1 MTIRAELA
9 DGRVLEF
16 PDGTDPSVIQTTVK
30 RMIAAQP
37 GAAQS
42 SGPAG
47 FSLSDLAASFAQGA
61 YGSTQALTDVFGAG
75 NVASQKLEDL
85 ARSSQ
90 AGMSSAR
97 QAELQ
102 RQQERLRQAEAT
114 GSTWEEIKAAAKN
127 IAEAPLQS
135 AAQAVGSFAPYLP
148 TMLFGPAAA
157 AALGLGA
164 RSVQAANAVAK
175 ASPTVIGTAQG
186 AGAVKGAIYDA
197 VYRAEIEDG
206 RSEEEAR
213 VKAAAAQEYTG
224 QNIDQILTGAGV
236 GLVAGRYGAERLLTP
251 GAAARASQS
260 MLGRIGTAAAVDVP
274 TEAIQGGQ
282 ERLAANLALQRE
294 GRDVPLFEG
303 VAGQA
308 TQEGLLG
315 LLGSAPIAAI
325 RGPDRE
331 AIRREEEARVAV
343 TEEELAQR
351 FPDVLP
357 GGFKINREET
367 GRETVPQGFSI
378 MAQGR
383 DEPLS
388 VVDTQEEATAKLESL
403 TKIRAEERNK
413 LLQDEAKINADV
425 QKARDK
431 LERLEAT
438 EQTNTEE
445 YQSLK
450 TQMPTMMDESA
461 QKIKDL
467 YDRSESLAK
476 PLTVMPFG
484 QIERVN
490 EQFNVLGPDNKPVG
504 TFKTLGEAEA
514 VVQQTV
520 GEDVFKQTQQ
530 RRETAKELYKT
541 FVPQMRKFGLGDVGL
556 NIVDRIENGAG
567 GAYLDKLI
575 RVSLEDATPVQ
586 TMRHES
592 LHAMKDLGFFTP
604 QQWKALEERANKQWI
619 KELKETKYDDKRSRY
634 DAYVDLFTKEGEQK
648 GFTGKELD
656 QYVSDAVVEE
666 SIADAFGA
674 YDKGAKPPPGMIA
687 ALYRKIKNFFAS
699 LGQALRGAGFQS
711 ADDIFQS
718 IERGRLKPAAE
729 ATPAVQEKL
738 SLKTIDDV
746 INDGVDRL
754 VKSAR
759 TNRLRRD
766 EDRWLPGN
774 GRADTN
780 LTKVQDG
787 IEKRLKELG
796 VSTERVNGEKQL
808 DKIIYD
814 KVLPAY
820 RAKLKEFENVPYGQ
834 EKFSLARERIPLS
847 TRSVIEDEDNAAREA
862 LGLNTEAKRG
872 RFNNVRDIARAL
884 NNDTLKKH
892 GAMDRK
898 NLTDDD
904 VVKIADAIADEVSYQ
919 LGTTAKTGTGLGWY
933 SNNYP
938 NAVKRLQARFPELAD
953 NQHARSVF
961 SAIVAVTSNGEK
973 VTKNISNAVE
983 LYSKLRDGKPMVA
996 MGNRRATAL
1005 ENNLRSIERLLED
1018 HNTDFEKHLLE
1029 EITVKDMNARLRE
1042 MGEKSDGSYLADTV
1056 VPRAAIYF
1064 GPKLGAFYAN
1074 LSGSEGYLTMDL
1086 WWTRS
1091 INRMRGLLI
1100 PKATTASI
1108 NKFRDMMDQPSA
1120 SRDEVVAASIP
1131 LRNKYK
1137 DFGFTT
1143 ELEYLAGGKEPSTKA
1158 AKPEWF
1164 KQAETAAGDAYEQ
1177 LLFDHNLEKMAN
1189 TIYKNEYEMLEE
1201 APFTASDRAFMY
1213 KAARNAQA
1221 KLRKSGVDLTLAD
1234 IQAALWYYEK
1244 RLYAKLSGVKADD
1257 IGYEE
1262 AIIAQASEGDGR
1274 AGPSVVFGRKSDA
1287 GAVAGREVQRA
1298 EKARPEPAV
1307 EEKPSGKAAK
1317 LSLKAPTSPEFKRWL
1332 GDSKIVN
1339 KDGTPMVMYHGLAKD
1354 TTDFTRKTE
1363 RGAPIFLTD
1372 DPEFAT
1378 RFAADSYE
1386 SVARNPEKYL
1396 SKEQIDGGVKRAISA
1411 IKKDYGK
1418 DSLGKEMIESLKTG
1432 DLKDATPEA
1441 REYIQ
1446 KEFINLLPTGPH
1458 IMPMYVRAER
1468 PFDYENPG
1476 HIRKVLAE
1484 LTEDAYD
1491 PADIRSGS
1499 WESIENADFQDAIQ
1513 NAGFDS
1519 FYVKEHGR
1527 KNLAVYQP
1535 NQVKSATGN
1544 VGTYSLES
1552 PDVRYSLRGVA
1563 FPTAKEAQE
1572 AAEAVKVP
1580 DTPEFKQYIA
1590 GSQWVDE
1597 DGKAKKFFHATTSN
1611 FFEFNDGVIYLSDTA
1626 EESAKWGRMAE
1637 DRLRERV
1644 YKALNKDEK
1653 LPFFQQAV
1661 DEAVSKDRITKA
1673 QGEKFMR
1680 DATRNIPDFDSYN
1693 LIKKEMDDVLLSLSP
1708 ERMKIMPLYA
1718 RAMTPFD
1725 FRNKEHVQQVMDAYD
1740 YTETMDRQIG
1750 DVAKQINKQIGGA
1763 PTVNVENILDGLK
1776 GILAQGFP
1784 KVVERPDIMRTIRK
1798 LGFDGYVVRRNRT
1811 APMSYAVFKPQQVKS
1826 ITGNDG
1832 QFNLETKDVRY
1843 SLSKVRYTPERFD
1856 RLYNESM
1863 YTQSSAKKK
1872 TKGYLAFV
1880 DPMDFV
1886 KATASP
1892 ETLDRLR
1899 KEQEPLD
1906 TERLKKESQPLYLSV
1921 VERNGEWKITSHEG
1935 RHRMLALHEAGY
1947 RRVPIYIDIEAEV
1960 AEPIAHKF
1968 INAQYD
1974 DSVSSFLLA
1983 TVIEPLSYDNRE
1995 RAREKF
2001 TRMESEI
2008 KFSLPTL
2015 SKAANDRIKQVAP
2028 GRVELGFKERVIGG
2042 FKNDYTSLR
2051 QMFIN
2056 RYDSLAKFDQ
2066 RMREKIR
2073 LAGGPELLA
2082 DQSAE
2087 FAALQSDVSAGVAA
2101 SAMGIGDRQ
2110 GGVPVYRNG
2119 FTTIDTS
2126 VKGLTEALAPL
2137 AKYGDPEVY
2146 QRYQFWAGWKRGRR
2160 LLDEGKER
2168 LYNAKDAKLAQE
2180 IEAQHPE
2187 FVQVQKDLIA
2197 FNNGIVNFAVQT
2209 GVLSRERAQVYTQYA
2224 DYIPFYRQL
2233 DLDKTIGPNPF
2244 GGISGV
2250 RGPKE
2255 LKGGEAPLADF
2266 LETMVR
2272 NTQSMINSGMKNIA
2286 AQRATKVALEI
2297 NETERLPGPAT
2308 GIDVY
2313 TQLENGQVVY
2323 YRSSDQLFID
2333 ALKSLNMP
2341 DLPFMG
2347 LLSGPA
2353 NVLRNLVTKD
2363 PGFMMANLL
2372 RDSLSSYVTSG
2383 QKITPIVGTMVNFGK
2398 ALSAKDKNLQ
2408 ALFNAGVVGGY
2419 EFSQN
2424 IEQSGET
2431 LSSDLNKKA
2440 GKDAILLRPFKSLW
2454 EGLEKGTT
2462 ASDAAT
2468 RMAVYERVMKE
2479 TGNEAEA
2486 ISRAMEVMNF
2496 SRKGNNVLIRIAT
2509 AAIPFFNARLQG
2521 LDLFYRASAG
2531 QMNTQDA
2538 KEIKRRFWIRG
2549 MTMAALSSMYYLS
2562 VADDEE
2568 YQKQEEETKDN
2579 NWIFTSVGIR
2589 VPIPFEVGT
2598 LFKTMPE
2605 RIIAY
2610 FMGNDTGK
2618 DLGMSTLRALAN
2630 TFAFNPIPQTF
2641 KPIVEVATNFNFFT
2655 MRPIVGQGMQEVEA
2669 RFQVGPGTSKTAEY
2683 IGGLLNLSPLKV
2695 DQLIKGYTGT
2705 IGGYVTDVIDAVSSE
2720 FSDVPKASL
2729 RFEQLPVVKRFALD
2743 PEARGSV
2750 TQFYEL
2756 QRSVD
2761 TVVRTMSLLEKTARP
2776 EEFSKYLEDNIGLLA
2791 VKDYVR
2797 DIEKSMKDLREMRR
2811 TINSSDM
2818 ESDEK
2823 RDLLVDLGRME
2834 NNLTANIKSVK
2845 KAVSELK

>member
-619 KELKETKYDDKRSRY
+619 KELKETKYDDKQSRY

-1018 HNTDFEKHLLE
+1018 HGTDFEKHLLE

-1317 LSLKAPTSPEFKRWL
+1317 LSLKTPTSPEFKRWF
-1332 GDSKIVN
+1332 GESKIVK

-1396 SKEQIDGGVKRAISA
+1396 SKEQIDGGVKRAIAA

-1432 DLKDATPEA
+1432 NLKDATPEA

-1491 PADIRSGS
+1491 PSDIRSGS

-1513 NAGFDS
+1513 NSGFDS
-1519 FYVKEHGR
+1519 FYVKEQGK
-1527 KNLAVYQP
+1527 KNLAVYSPTQI
-1535 NQVKSATGN
+1535 KSATGN
-1544 VGTYSLES
+1544 IGTYEPTSPDIRKSLRSTLPPSFVKSMDKIAPPRYEPSYAERITSAVSGDTYTRIRQKVVNRYERLAEYDRRVAEQIKQMGGIEQLADSKAESAALFSDLSAGILES
-1552 PDVRYSLRGVA
+1552 VMGV
-1563 FPTAKEAQE
+1563 
-1572 AAEAVKVP
+1572 
-1580 DTPEFKQYIA
+1580 
-1590 GSQWVDE
+1590 
-1597 DGKAKKFFHATTSN
+1597 H
-1611 FFEFNDGVIYLSDTA
+1611 
-1626 EESAKWGRMAE
+1626 
-1637 DRLRERV
+1637 DRV
-1644 YKALNKDEK
+1644 
-1653 LPFFQQAV
+1653 
-1661 DEAVSKDRITKA
+1661 
-1673 QGEKFMR
+1673 
-1680 DATRNIPDFDSYN
+1680 
-1693 LIKKEMDDVLLSLSP
+1693 
-1708 ERMKIMPLYA
+1708 
-1718 RAMTPFD
+1718 
-1725 FRNKEHVQQVMDAYD
+1725 
-1740 YTETMDRQIG
+1740 
-1750 DVAKQINKQIGGA
+1750 GGA
-1763 PTVNVENILDGLK
+1763 PI
-1776 GILAQGFP
+1776 
-1784 KVVERPDIMRTIRK
+1784 
-1798 LGFDGYVVRRNRT
+1798 
-1811 APMSYAVFKPQQVKS
+1811 FK
-1826 ITGNDG
+1826 
-1832 QFNLETKDVRY
+1832 
-1843 SLSKVRYTPERFD
+1843 
-1856 RLYNESM
+1856 
-1863 YTQSSAKKK
+1863 
-1872 TKGYLAFV
+1872 
-1880 DPMDFV
+1880 
-1886 KATASP
+1886 
-1892 ETLDRLR
+1892 
-1899 KEQEPLD
+1899 
-1906 TERLKKESQPLYLSV
+1906 
-1921 VERNGEWKITSHEG
+1921 NGVT
-1935 RHRMLALHEAGY
+1935 
-1947 RRVPIYIDIEAEV
+1947 
-1960 AEPIAHKF
+1960 
-1968 INAQYD
+1968 
-1974 DSVSSFLLA
+1974 SVSN
-1983 TVIEPLSYDNRE
+1983 Y
-1995 RAREKF
+1995 
-2001 TRMESEI
+2001 
-2008 KFSLPTL
+2008 
-2015 SKAANDRIKQVAP
+2015 
-2028 GRVELGFKERVIGG
+2028 GG
-2042 FKNDYTSLR
+2042 
-2051 QMFIN
+2051 
-2056 RYDSLAKFDQ
+2056 A
-2066 RMREKIR
+2066 
-2073 LAGGPELLA
+2073 
-2082 DQSAE
+2082 
-2087 FAALQSDVSAGVAA
+2087 
-2101 SAMGIGDRQ
+2101 
-2110 GGVPVYRNG
+2110 
-2119 FTTIDTS
+2119 
-2126 VKGLTEALAPL
+2126 VKGLIEIFRPIAELKSKEAFNS
-2137 AKYGDPEVY
+2137 Y
-2146 QRYQFWAGWKRGRR
+2146 QTWAAVKRGVR
-2160 LLDEGKER
+2160 LNAEGRED
-2168 LYNAKDAKLAQE
+2168 LIDAADVQAVKDLNKSNPDLVKLFE
-2180 IEAQHPE
+2180 S
-2187 FVQVQKDLIA
+2187 VQKDWLA
-2197 FNNGIVNFAVQT
+2197 YNNALVKYMKDT
-2209 GVLSRERAQVYTQYA
+2209 GVISPEMAKKYTEHG
-2224 DYIPFYRQL
+2224 DYFPFYRL
-2233 DLDKTIGPNPF
+2233 INEED
-2244 GGISGV
+2244 V
-2250 RGPKE
+2250 AGPKAFSSIGNVKPPRK
-2255 LKGGEAPLADF
+2255 LKGGENPLGDF
-2266 LETMVR
+2266 FENIVR
-2272 NTQSMINSGMKNIA
+2272 NSQAAIQAGMKNTA
-2286 AQRATKVALEI
+2286 AQRATEQAM
-2297 NETERLPGPAT
+2297 RLGEVTRLAKKEA
-2308 GIDVY
+2308 GVNVY
-2313 TQLENGQVVY
+2313 RVFENGKEVY
-2323 YRSSDQLFID
+2323 YRSHDPLFIE
-2333 ALKSLNMP
+2333 AIKSLNMAE
-2341 DLPFMG
+2341 LPFIG
-2347 LLSGPA
+2347 LLAKPA
-2353 NVLRNLVTKD
+2353 AILRNLVTKD
-2363 PGFMMANLL
+2363 PAFMLANMM
-2372 RDSLSSYVTSG
+2372 RDSLSAWATTGV
-2383 QKITPIVGTMVNFGK
+2383 KMTPIFSTFKNFGS
-2398 ALSAKDKNLQ
+2398 AL
-2408 ALFNAGVVGGY
+2408 AGQSPEMSELYAHGILGGY
-2419 EFSQN
+2419 DYSTG
-2424 IEQSGET
+2424 S
-2431 LSSDLNKKA
+2431 
-2440 GKDAILLRPFKSLW
+2440 KDAAREFEAGLRKRAGNRTAFEIGVSPATSLW
-2454 EGLEKGTT
+2454 GALEKGTQ

-2468 RMAVYERVMKE
+2468 RIEVYKKVLAE

-2486 ISRAMEVMNF
+2486 LWRALEVMNF
-2496 SRKGNNVLIRIAT
+2496 NRRGNAPIVRIMT
-2509 AAIPFFNARLQG
+2509 AAIPFLNARMQG
-2521 LDLFYRASAG
+2521 LDVLWRSAVYPAFG
-2531 QMNTQDA
+2531 TDTDQA
-2538 KEIKRRFWIRG
+2538 KQRMKTFWVRG
-2549 MTMAALSSMYYLS
+2549 MTLLALSSMYWLMTH
-2562 VADDEE
+2562 DDEE
-2568 YQKQEEETKDN
+2568 YKKQEQEVRDN
-2579 NWIFTSVGIR
+2579 NWLIPSLGIKI
-2589 VPIPFEVGT
+2589 PIPFEVGV
-2598 LFKTMPE
+2598 LFKVVPE
-2605 RIIAY
+2605 RIMNLW
-2610 FMGNDTGK
+2610 FGTDTSK
-2618 DLGMSTLRALAN
+2618 DFTDSMKRQFVST
-2630 TFAFNPIPQTF
+2630 FGFNPIPQLVLPAYEA
-2641 KPIVEVATNFNFFT
+2641 KTNYSFFT
-2655 MRPIVGQGMQEVEA
+2655 DRPIIGKGLENVQDKYQIGPSTSRVAQMIGSSVG
-2669 RFQVGPGTSKTAEY
+2669 Y
-2683 IGGLLNLSPLKV
+2683 SPMKL
-2695 DQLIKGYTGT
+2695 DHLIKGYTGT
-2705 IGGYVTDVIDAVSSE
+2705 IGTYFTDLVDVMYDMNSS
-2720 FSDVPKASL
+2720 SPKPSK
-2729 RFEQLPVVKRFALD
+2729 RFEQMPVIKRFALD
-2743 PEARGSV
+2743 PDARGTV
-2750 TQFYEL
+2750 TQYYKL
-2756 QRSVD
+2756 KDDVD
-2761 TVVRTMSLLEKTARP
+2761 SAVRTANMLDRANN
-2776 EEFSKYLEDNIGLLA
+2776 FSEYTKYSIENRKLLA
-2791 VKDYVR
+2791 SKEYINSIENDMKDYR
-2797 DIEKSMKDLREMRR
+2797 DMKLQIQSAPFSAETKKNLLLAISR
-2811 TINSSDM
+2811 M
-2818 ESDEK
+2818 ESQTS
-2823 RDLLVDLGRME
+2823 R
-2834 NNLTANIKSVK
+2834 NIQTIK
-2845 KAVSELK
+2845 KFSQP